1 MGIDRAGRDEF
12 LNAVIDG
19 DIGAVE
25 RLLAQGYDPNVV
37 DRAGRSA
44 LHFTAQNNHAELT
57 SILLKAG
64 ALHSSRDHNG
74 NTPLSDAVFSYQGA
88 AECVSVLLSAGAD
101 PDMVNDYGVSPR
113 ALALSI
119 GNYDVRKLF
128 P

>member
-1 MGIDRAGRDEF
+1 MSIDRAGRDEF

-19 DIGAVE
+19 DIGSVE
-25 RLLAQGYDPNVV
+25 RLLGQGCDPNVV

-44 LHFTAQNNHAELT
+44 LHFTAQKNHAELT

-64 ALHSSRDHNG
+64 AMHSSRDHNG
-74 NTPLSDAVFSYQGA
+74 NTPLSDAVFSYQDG

-119 GNYDVRKLF
+119 GNYDVRKFF